1 MSNLLVEKPPVV
13 PMGKEKVSPAVDAN
27 RPPPKGTN
35 SRWNWLLMTCLLL
48 SISGGI
54 RHWRDRQFRSL
65 ENQSAACPFPLDE
78 LPTAFGTWRMTGQ
91 GQLDDEISKLAGSTA
106 HILRSYTDSKTGE
119 TVSVL
124 VVYGLAYSVFG
135 HSPEVCYPA
144 GGYQAVGKAEDHEF
158 SLPGSATP
166 VRYRSK
172 FFSKTLA
179 SITRSHEVM
188 WSFWHAG
195 SWLPDV
201 SDHFKTFRS
210 SPALFKIQ
218 VECPV
223 TGTSSEHSPV
233 ESLVKALTQEINIR
247 RAKAA
252 MAAATAPVKNVSPTS
267 NIPG

>member
-1 MSNLLVEKPPVV
+1 MS
-13 PMGKEKVSPAVDAN
+13 
-27 RPPPKGTN
+27 
-35 SRWNWLLMTCLLL
+35 
-48 SISGGI
+48 
-54 RHWRDRQFRSL
+54 
-65 ENQSAACPFPLDE
+65 E
-78 LPTAFGTWRMTGQ
+78 LPTVLGTWHSIGEAH
-91 GQLDDEISKLAGSTA
+91 LDPETLKLAGSSD
-106 HILRSYTDSKTGE
+106 HIIRSYTDSKTGE

-172 FFSKTLA
+172 FFSKTVA
-179 SITRSHEVM
+179 SVTRSHEVL
-188 WSFWHAG
+188 WLFWHSG

-201 SDHFKTFRS
+201 TDHFKTFRS

-252 MAAATAPVKNVSPTS
+252 MAAAPGKRVQSGKDATRVKNAAVEPQS
-267 NIPG
+267 